1 MTDFCTDAILLRKI
15 EYGDH
20 DYIITFLTRSRGK
33 ICVIAKN
40 AKKSVKRFSGAL
52 DLFSVNHIQCSFP
65 KKNKDA
71 LILLAQ
77 TDLENGFG
85 NIRYDVFKTTYAC
98 YWIEMIYLWLE
109 EGKKQE
115 PLYDLLFSVLDLLNR
130 SDIRMEVLSL
140 LFQIR
145 FMGISG
151 FTPRLEACE
160 YCGTLM
166 DDIHQKKVQ
175 FDFKEGRIV
184 CQNCLEKKTGSPQ
197 GLEQGSR
204 YGMTV
209 SKGTLKQLVWIN
221 TADIQR
227 ADRIKSSLFAIREG
241 EILLESFIPFHIGR
255 EFKSLKFLRQLRRE
269 R

>member
-1 MTDFCTDAILLRKI
+1 MSDFCTDAILLRKI

-52 DLFSVNHIQCSFP
+52 DLFSVNHIQCTFP

-71 LILLAQ
+71 LTILAQ
-77 TDLENGFG
+77 TDLENGFV

-98 YWIEMIYLWLE
+98 YWVELINLWLE
-109 EGKKQE
+109 EGKEQTE
-115 PLYDLLFSVLDLLNR
+115 LYDLLFFVLDMLNQ
-130 SDIRMEVLSL
+130 SDIRMEVLGL

-151 FTPRLEACE
+151 FSPNLEACGN
-160 YCGTLM
+160 CSTPM
-166 DDIHQKKVQ
+166 DDIRQKNVY
-175 FDFKEGRIV
+175 FDFKEGRIL
-184 CQNCLEKKTGSPQ
+184 CHNCLKKKSGPGS
-197 GLEQGSR
+197 GSGSR
-204 YGMTV
+204 YGMAV

-227 ADRIKSSLFAIREG
+227 ADRIKSALFAIKEG
-241 EILLESFIPFHIGR
+241 EILLESFIPFHINR

>member
-52 DLFSVNHIQCSFP
+52 DLFSVNHIQCTFP

-71 LILLAQ
+71 LTILAQ
-77 TDLENGFG
+77 TDLENGFA

-98 YWIEMIYLWLE
+98 YWVELIYLWLE
-109 EGKKQE
+109 EGKKQTL
-115 PLYDLLFSVLDLLNR
+115 LYDLLFFVLDMLNQ

-145 FMGISG
+145 FMAISG
-151 FTPRLEACE
+151 FSPRLEACGN
-160 YCGTLM
+160 CSTLV
-166 DDIHQKKVQ
+166 DDIHQKNVY
-175 FDFKEGRIV
+175 FDFKEGGII
-184 CQNCLEKKTGSPQ
+184 CGNCLKNKPGS
-197 GLEQGSR
+197 GH
-204 YGMTV
+204 GMGV

-227 ADRIKSSLFAIREG
+227 ADRIKSGLFAIKEG
-241 EILLESFIPFHIGR
+241 QILLESFIPFHINR